1 MIYSQHLLFCED
13 IEADDEIDALFN
25 RLQVIEPPTSLVDRI
40 LASVAQL
47 PAYPQYEALSPL
59 WEDFDIDGL
68 LVRGDHLEPS

>member
-25 RLQVIEPPTSLVDRI
+25 QLQAVKPPASLVDHI

-47 PAYPQYEALSPL
+47 PSYPQHEALSPL
-59 WEDFDIDGL
+59 WQDLAIDGL
-68 LVRGDHLEPS
+68 LVRSDHLEPS